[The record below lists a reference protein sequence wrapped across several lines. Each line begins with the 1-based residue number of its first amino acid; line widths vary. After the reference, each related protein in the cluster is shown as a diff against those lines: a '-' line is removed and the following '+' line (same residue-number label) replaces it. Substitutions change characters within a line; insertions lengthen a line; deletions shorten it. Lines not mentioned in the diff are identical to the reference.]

1 MIRGVGESDT
11 AMAHTAVTN
20 KSPNHQMDCSVF
32 TVSGFDLKWLIY
44 WGPKH
49 PDHSLGENR
58 HFQLENAR
66 NRMICLISK
75 TTDLFIAAHI
85 DQ

>member
-1 MIRGVGESDT
+1 MGVGDSDT

-20 KSPNHQMDCSVF
+20 KSPNHRMDCSVIS
-32 TVSGFDLKWLIY
+32 VHSLRVPSEMADILRA
-44 WGPKH
+44 KH